1 MKEKMKAYGR
11 PLRRLAALAMTC
23 VLAFTL
29 APGLFPQAKAV
40 ELPEAALTTV
50 TYYEWKRVKT
60 RNDLPIVPKWGDAD
74 RIPLLIFDKKEED
87 GTTTPYYF
95 NADSDH
101 TVIDDEETGY
111 LHFNGVPCSEIP
123 ELAGFPDTFFTN
135 YNPTGMTC
143 WGAYRELG
151 AAGGDIQKTD
161 DDGTIDK
168 GNANARVIYLS
179 PSFSLGE
186 AGWTAPYLVD
196 YETYWDFL
204 WRKGY
209 HSTLYSTLVTANW
222 SVITPDV
229 YLKKYGA
236 DDEYKEKVNV
246 DGGRVIMQLNLS
258 GQDAV
263 LDVNGKSN
271 KIELDF
277 WNSRNT
283 YWRMYIGTA
292 RTYNVINTDYTVQK
306 GQLLNLDGDIRIGD
320 GKTITVEEGAVLS
333 INGNIFNNGHIYNKG
348 GTILVQSNGCIQSY
362 LPEDK
367 NDYGGIGLD
376 GGDLVIRAG
385 GRVMTGVT
393 TYDDRWGNGLK
404 LQNGASIINQGTLI
418 TSGNVNVNS
427 GSTLENRKGGTM
439 LFGYRMNSW
448 NEGNLHHASAE
459 DVKDPSYYYGTVIGT
474 ESFYTLK
481 EDEED
486 IFNSVYK
493 QYFGE
498 RYYYDSP
505 DTLAG
510 HLGEKGLHYTN
521 ADILWQIQKGVIE
534 NDVSLLYTL
543 DTVRTL
549 TMSGQS
555 LIYNQGT
562 IVRNCFLKK
571 DNAAEIVTLA
581 GGSLTE
587 IMGNKNESALM
598 AGNYLTTKNEVV
610 PRSRVKFSKWS
621 TRF

>member
-60 RNDLPIVPKWGDAD
+60 RNDLPIGSIWEDTD

-95 NADSDH
+95 SADSDH

-111 LHFNGVPCSEIP
+111 LHFNGAPCSEIP

-143 WGAYRELG
+143 EVAYSDLHF
-151 AAGGDIQKTD
+151 AGGDLQKTD

-179 PSFSLGE
+179 PSFYLGQ
-186 AGWTAPYLVD
+186 AGFFAPYLVD
-196 YETYWDFL
+196 YRTYSDFL
-204 WRKGY
+204 WRKSY
-209 HSTLYSTLVTANW
+209 HSSSWNSLITANW

-271 KIELDF
+271 RIELDF
-277 WNSRNT
+277 WNSRDT

-320 GKTITVEEGAVLS
+320 GKTITVEEGAGLS
-333 INGNIFNNGHIYNKG
+333 INGNIFSNGHIYNKG

-404 LQNGASIINQGTLI
+404 LQNGASIINQGPLS
-418 TSGNVNVNS
+418 TSGNVNVNEDCVV
-427 GSTLENRKGGTM
+427 ENRKDGAILVGYAMKENQQGT
-439 LFGYRMNSW
+439 
-448 NEGNLHHASAE
+448 LHHALLSE
-459 DVKDPSYYYGTVIGT
+459 IRLPSYYDSRGFAMGVSNLYKIKR
-474 ESFYTLK
+474 ETLD
-481 EDEED
+481 DEAWKKLSD
-486 IFNSVYK
+486 DVRSYDYFSKPTSIFNKEYQAVYK
-493 QYFGE
+493 NAHSRKKLQSYFRSIECCSLDSQVGGSSLSLNE
-498 RYYYDSP
+498 RA
-505 DTLAG
+505 L
-510 HLGEKGLHYTN
+510 
-521 ADILWQIQKGVIE
+521 V
-534 NDVSLLYTL
+534 
-543 DTVRTL
+543 
-549 TMSGQS
+549 
-555 LIYNQGT
+555 YNQGS
-562 IVRNCFLKK
+562 ICLNGSIYK
-571 DNAAEIVTLA
+571 AADAQILHLN
-581 GGSLTE
+581 GGSISYSDEAELFSKVINGDYVIKET
-587 IMGNKNESALM
+587 G
-598 AGNYLTTKNEVV
+598 EVI
-610 PRSRVKFSKWS
+610 PRSKICFK
-621 TRF
+621 

>member
-1 MKEKMKAYGR
+1 MKEKMKPYGR

-60 RNDLPIVPKWGDAD
+60 RNDLPIVSKWGDTD

-95 NADSDH
+95 SADSDH

-111 LHFNGVPCSEIP
+111 LHFNGAPCSEIP

-143 WGAYRELG
+143 EVAYSDLHF
-151 AAGGDIQKTD
+151 AGGDLQKTD

-179 PSFSLGE
+179 PSFYLGQ
-186 AGWTAPYLVD
+186 AGFFAPYLVD
-196 YETYWDFL
+196 YETYWHFL

-246 DGGRVIMQLNLS
+246 DGGRVIMQLNLR

-271 KIELDF
+271 RIELDF
-277 WNSRNT
+277 WNSRDT

-393 TYDDRWGNGLK
+393 KYDDRWGNGLK

-418 TSGNVNVNS
+418 TSGNVNVNEDCVV
-427 GSTLENRKGGTM
+427 ENRKDGAILVGYAMKENQQGT
-439 LFGYRMNSW
+439 
-448 NEGNLHHASAE
+448 LHHALLSE
-459 DVKDPSYYYGTVIGT
+459 IRLPSYYDSRGFAMGVSNLYKIKR
-474 ESFYTLK
+474 ETLD
-481 EDEED
+481 DEAWKKLSD
-486 IFNSVYK
+486 DVRNYDYFSKPTSIFNKEYQAVYK
-493 QYFGE
+493 NAHSRKKLESYFTPIVCCSLDSQVGGSSLSLNE
-498 RYYYDSP
+498 RA
-505 DTLAG
+505 L
-510 HLGEKGLHYTN
+510 
-521 ADILWQIQKGVIE
+521 V
-534 NDVSLLYTL
+534 
-543 DTVRTL
+543 
-549 TMSGQS
+549 
-555 LIYNQGT
+555 YNQGS
-562 IVRNCFLKK
+562 ICLNGSIYK
-571 DNAAEIVTLA
+571 AADAQILHLN
-581 GGSLTE
+581 GGSISYSDEAELFSKVLNGDYVIKET
-587 IMGNKNESALM
+587 G
-598 AGNYLTTKNEVV
+598 EVI
-610 PRSRVKFSKWS
+610 PRSKICFK
-621 TRF
+621 

>member
-60 RNDLPIVPKWGDAD
+60 RNDLPIGSIWEDTD

-95 NADSDH
+95 SADSDH

-111 LHFNGVPCSEIP
+111 LHFNGAPCSEIP

-143 WGAYRELG
+143 EVAYSDLHF
-151 AAGGDIQKTD
+151 AGGDLQKTD

-179 PSFSLGE
+179 PSFYLGE
-186 AGWTAPYLVD
+186 AGYFAPYLVD
-196 YETYWDFL
+196 YRTYSDFL
-204 WRKGY
+204 WRKSY
-209 HSTLYSTLVTANW
+209 HSSSWNSLITANW

-246 DGGRVIMQLNLS
+246 DGGRVIMQLNLR

-271 KIELDF
+271 RIELDF
-277 WNSRNT
+277 WNSRDT

-393 TYDDRWGNGLK
+393 KYDDRWGNGLK

-418 TSGNVNVNS
+418 TSGNVNVNEDCVV
-427 GSTLENRKGGTM
+427 ENRKDGAILVGYAMKENQQGT
-439 LFGYRMNSW
+439 
-448 NEGNLHHASAE
+448 LHHALLSE
-459 DVKDPSYYYGTVIGT
+459 IRSPSYYDSKGFARGVSYLCKIKR
-474 ESFYTLK
+474 ETLD
-481 EDEED
+481 DEAWKKLSD
-486 IFNSVYK
+486 DVRNYDYFRNPTSIFNKEYQAVYK
-493 QYFGE
+493 NVHSRKKLQSYFRSIECCSLDSQAAGVSTLSLNE
-498 RYYYDSP
+498 R
-505 DTLAG
+505 A
-510 HLGEKGLHYTN
+510 
-521 ADILWQIQKGVIE
+521 
-534 NDVSLLYTL
+534 
-543 DTVRTL
+543 
-549 TMSGQS
+549 
-555 LIYNQGT
+555 LIYNQGS
-562 IVRNCFLKK
+562 ICLNGSIYK
-571 DNAAEIVTLA
+571 AADAQILHLN
-581 GGSLTE
+581 GGSISYSDEAELFSKVINGDYVIKET
-587 IMGNKNESALM
+587 G
-598 AGNYLTTKNEVV
+598 EVI
-610 PRSRVKFSKWS
+610 PRSKICFK
-621 TRF
+621 

>member
-23 VLAFTL
+23 ALACTL

-60 RNDLPIVPKWGDAD
+60 KDDLPAEWDTHKWA
-74 RIPLLIFDKKEED
+74 PLLIFDKKEED
-87 GTTTPYYF
+87 GKTTPYYF

-111 LHFNGVPCSEIP
+111 LHFNGAPCSEIP
-123 ELAGFPDTFFTN
+123 ELSGFPDTFFTS

-143 WGAYRELG
+143 WRAWN
-151 AAGGDIQKTD
+151 D
-161 DDGTIDK
+161 DDGENGD
-168 GNANARVIYLS
+168 ARVLYLS
-179 PSFSLGE
+179 PSFRLGE
-186 AGWTAPYLVD
+186 AGFFAPYLVD
-196 YETYWDFL
+196 YDKYDYFL
-204 WRKGY
+204 EHGNSLAEGTKASKWWW
-209 HSTLYSTLVTANW
+209 TLVRANW

-236 DDEYKEKVNV
+236 DDEYEEKVNV
-246 DGGRVIMQLNLS
+246 DGGRVIMEMNLR
-258 GQDAV
+258 GDDAV
-263 LDVNGKSN
+263 LDVNGESN

-277 WNSRNT
+277 WKSRDT
-283 YWRMYIGTA
+283 YWRMYIGTEI
-292 RTYNVINTDYTVQK
+292 TYNVINTDYTVQK
-306 GQLLNLDGDIRIGD
+306 GQMLNLDGDIRIGD

-348 GTILVQSNGCIQSY
+348 GTILVQGNGCIQSY
-362 LPEDK
+362 LPKDK

-393 TYDDRWGNGLK
+393 KYDDRWGNGLK
-404 LQNGASIINQGTLI
+404 LQNGAAIVNQGTLI

-427 GSTLENRKGGTM
+427 GSTLENRKSGTI
-439 LFGYRMNSW
+439 LLGYRMNDW
-448 NEGNLHHASAE
+448 NKGTLHQASAK
-459 DVKDPSYYYGTVIGT
+459 DVKSPSYYYRTVLGGGN
-474 ESFYTLK
+474 FYTFKKDLF
-481 EDEED
+481 DG
-486 IFNSVYK
+486 IYK
-493 QYFGE
+493 KYLGE
-498 RYYYDSP
+498 PYYYDNKQ
-505 DTLAG
+505 TAVG
-510 HLGEKGLHYTN
+510 HLGEKGLNYSVN
-521 ADILWQIQKGVIE
+521 DISWQMEE
-534 NDVSLLYTL
+534 NVYLTYAL

-571 DNAAEIVTLA
+571 DNAAEIVTLD
-581 GGSLTE
+581 GGSITE
-587 IMGNKNESALM
+587 TMGYWNESALM
-598 AGNYLTTKNEVV
+598 AGNYLTTTNEVV
-610 PRSRVKFSKWS
+610 PRSRVKFSKW
-621 TRF
+621 

>member
-1 MKEKMKAYGR
+1 MKENMKAYGR

-60 RNDLPIVPKWGDAD
+60 RNDLPIVSKWGDTD

-111 LHFNGVPCSEIP
+111 LHFNGAPCSEIP

-143 WGAYRELG
+143 EVAYSDLHF
-151 AAGGDIQKTD
+151 AGGDLQKTD

-168 GNANARVIYLS
+168 ENANARVICLW
-179 PSFSLGE
+179 PGFELGE

-196 YETYWDFL
+196 YETYWHFL

-246 DGGRVIMQLNLS
+246 DGGRVIMQLNLR

-271 KIELDF
+271 RIELDF
-277 WNSRNT
+277 WNSRDT

-292 RTYNVINTDYTVQK
+292 RTYNAINTDYTVQK
-306 GQLLNLDGDIRIGD
+306 GQLLNLDGDIRIGA

-404 LQNGASIINQGTLI
+404 LQNGASIVNQGTLI
-418 TSGNVNVNS
+418 TSSNISVNEDCVV
-427 GSTLENRKGGTM
+427 ENRKDGAILVGYAMKENQRGT
-439 LFGYRMNSW
+439 
-448 NEGNLHHASAE
+448 LHHALLSE
-459 DVKDPSYYYGTVIGT
+459 IRLPSYYDSRGFAMGVSNLYKIKR
-474 ESFYTLK
+474 ETLD
-481 EDEED
+481 DEAWKKLSD
-486 IFNSVYK
+486 DVRNYDYFSKPTSIFNKEYQAVYK
-493 QYFGE
+493 NAHSRKKLESYFTPIVCCSLDSQVGGSSLSLNE
-498 RYYYDSP
+498 RA
-505 DTLAG
+505 L
-510 HLGEKGLHYTN
+510 
-521 ADILWQIQKGVIE
+521 V
-534 NDVSLLYTL
+534 
-543 DTVRTL
+543 
-549 TMSGQS
+549 
-555 LIYNQGT
+555 YNQGS
-562 IVRNCFLKK
+562 ICLNGSIYK
-571 DNAAEIVTLA
+571 AADAQILHLN
-581 GGSLTE
+581 GGSISYSDEAELFSKVINGDYVIKET
-587 IMGNKNESALM
+587 G
-598 AGNYLTTKNEVV
+598 EVI
-610 PRSRVKFSKWS
+610 PRSKICFK
-621 TRF
+621 

>member
-1 MKEKMKAYGR
+1 MKENMKAYGR

-60 RNDLPIVPKWGDAD
+60 RNDLPIVSKWGDTD

-111 LHFNGVPCSEIP
+111 LHFNGAPCSEIP

-143 WGAYRELG
+143 EGAYRELTKAG
-151 AAGGDIQKTD
+151 ADLQKTG

-168 GNANARVIYLS
+168 ENANARVICLW
-179 PSFSLGE
+179 PGFELGE

-196 YETYWDFL
+196 YETYWHFL

-246 DGGRVIMQLNLS
+246 DGGRVIMQLNLR

-271 KIELDF
+271 RIELDF
-277 WNSRNT
+277 WNSRDT

-306 GQLLNLDGDIRIGD
+306 GQLLNLDGDIRIGA

-333 INGNIFNNGHIYNKG
+333 INGNLFNNGHIYNKG

-404 LQNGASIINQGTLI
+404 LQNGASIVNQGTLI
-418 TSGNVNVNS
+418 TSSNISVNEDCVV
-427 GSTLENRKGGTM
+427 ENRKDGAILVGYAMKENQRGT
-439 LFGYRMNSW
+439 
-448 NEGNLHHASAE
+448 LHHALLSE
-459 DVKDPSYYYGTVIGT
+459 IRLPSYYDSRGFAMGVSNLYKIKR
-474 ESFYTLK
+474 ETLD
-481 EDEED
+481 DEAWKKLSD
-486 IFNSVYK
+486 DVRNYDYFSKPTSIFNKEYQAVYK
-493 QYFGE
+493 NAHSRKKLESYFTPIVCCSLDSQVGGSSLSLNE
-498 RYYYDSP
+498 RA
-505 DTLAG
+505 L
-510 HLGEKGLHYTN
+510 
-521 ADILWQIQKGVIE
+521 V
-534 NDVSLLYTL
+534 
-543 DTVRTL
+543 
-549 TMSGQS
+549 
-555 LIYNQGT
+555 YNQGS
-562 IVRNCFLKK
+562 ICLNGSIYK
-571 DNAAEIVTLA
+571 AADAQILHLN
-581 GGSLTE
+581 GGSISYSDEAELFSKVINGDYVIKET
-587 IMGNKNESALM
+587 G
-598 AGNYLTTKNEVV
+598 EVI
-610 PRSRVKFSKWS
+610 PRSKICFK
-621 TRF
+621 

>member
-1 MKEKMKAYGR
+1 MKENMKAYGR

-60 RNDLPIVPKWGDAD
+60 RNDLPIVSKWGDTD

-111 LHFNGVPCSEIP
+111 LHFNGAPCSEIP

-143 WGAYRELG
+143 EGAYRELTKAG
-151 AAGGDIQKTD
+151 ADLQKTG

-168 GNANARVIYLS
+168 ENANARVICLW
-179 PSFSLGE
+179 PGFELGE

-196 YETYWDFL
+196 YETYWHFL

-246 DGGRVIMQLNLS
+246 DGGRVIMQLNLR

-271 KIELDF
+271 RIELDF
-277 WNSRNT
+277 WNSRDT

-292 RTYNVINTDYTVQK
+292 RTYNAINTDYTVQK
-306 GQLLNLDGDIRIGD
+306 GQLLNLDGDIRIGA

-333 INGNIFNNGHIYNKG
+333 INGNLFNNGHIYNKG

-404 LQNGASIINQGTLI
+404 LQNGASIVNQGTLI
-418 TSGNVNVNS
+418 TSSNISVNEDCVV
-427 GSTLENRKGGTM
+427 ENRKDGAILVGYAMKENQRGT
-439 LFGYRMNSW
+439 
-448 NEGNLHHASAE
+448 LHHALLSE
-459 DVKDPSYYYGTVIGT
+459 IRLPSYYDSRGFAMGVSNLYKIKR
-474 ESFYTLK
+474 ETLD
-481 EDEED
+481 DEAWKKLSD
-486 IFNSVYK
+486 DVRNYDYFSKPTSIFNKEYQAVYK
-493 QYFGE
+493 NAHSRKKLESYFTPIVCCSLDSQVGGSSLSLNE
-498 RYYYDSP
+498 RA
-505 DTLAG
+505 L
-510 HLGEKGLHYTN
+510 
-521 ADILWQIQKGVIE
+521 V
-534 NDVSLLYTL
+534 
-543 DTVRTL
+543 
-549 TMSGQS
+549 
-555 LIYNQGT
+555 YNQGS
-562 IVRNCFLKK
+562 ICLNGSIYK
-571 DNAAEIVTLA
+571 AADAQILHLN
-581 GGSLTE
+581 GGSISYSDEAELFSKVINGDYVIKET
-587 IMGNKNESALM
+587 G
-598 AGNYLTTKNEVV
+598 EVI
-610 PRSRVKFSKWS
+610 PRSKICFK
-621 TRF
+621 

>member
-111 LHFNGVPCSEIP
+111 LHFNGAPCSEIP

-143 WGAYRELG
+143 WGAYRELS
-151 AAGGDIQKTD
+151 AAGADIQNNG

-168 GNANARVIYLS
+168 ENANARVIYLS
-179 PSFSLGE
+179 LSFSLGE

-196 YETYWDFL
+196 YETYWHFL

-246 DGGRVIMQLNLS
+246 DGGRVIMQLNLR

-271 KIELDF
+271 RIELDF
-277 WNSRNT
+277 WNSRDT

-306 GQLLNLDGDIRIGD
+306 GQLLNLDGDIRIGA

-333 INGNIFNNGHIYNKG
+333 INGNLFNNGHIYNKG

-404 LQNGASIINQGTLI
+404 LQNGASIVNQGTLI
-418 TSGNVNVNS
+418 TSSNISVNEDCVV
-427 GSTLENRKGGTM
+427 ENRKDGAILVGYAMKENQRGT
-439 LFGYRMNSW
+439 
-448 NEGNLHHASAE
+448 LHHALLSE
-459 DVKDPSYYYGTVIGT
+459 IRLPSYYDSRGFAMGVSNLYKIKR
-474 ESFYTLK
+474 ETLD
-481 EDEED
+481 DEAWKKLSD
-486 IFNSVYK
+486 DVRNYDYFSKPTSIFNKEYQAVYK
-493 QYFGE
+493 NAHSRKKLESYFTPIVCCSLDSQVGGSSLSLNE
-498 RYYYDSP
+498 RA
-505 DTLAG
+505 L
-510 HLGEKGLHYTN
+510 
-521 ADILWQIQKGVIE
+521 V
-534 NDVSLLYTL
+534 
-543 DTVRTL
+543 
-549 TMSGQS
+549 
-555 LIYNQGT
+555 YNQGS
-562 IVRNCFLKK
+562 IHLNGSIYK
-571 DNAAEIVTLA
+571 AADAQILHLN
-581 GGSLTE
+581 GGSISYSDEAELFSKVINGDYVIKET
-587 IMGNKNESALM
+587 G
-598 AGNYLTTKNEVV
+598 EVI
-610 PRSRVKFSKWS
+610 PRSKICFK
-621 TRF
+621 

>member
-111 LHFNGVPCSEIP
+111 LHFNGAPCSEIP

-143 WGAYRELG
+143 EGAYRELTKAG
-151 AAGGDIQKTD
+151 ADLQKTG

-168 GNANARVIYLS
+168 ENANARVICLW
-179 PSFSLGE
+179 PGFELGE

-196 YETYWDFL
+196 YETYWHFL

-246 DGGRVIMQLNLS
+246 DGGRVIMQLNLR

-271 KIELDF
+271 RIELDF
-277 WNSRNT
+277 WNSRDT

-418 TSGNVNVNS
+418 TSGNVNVNEDCVV
-427 GSTLENRKGGTM
+427 ENRKDGAILVGYAMKENQQGT
-439 LFGYRMNSW
+439 
-448 NEGNLHHASAE
+448 LHHALLSE
-459 DVKDPSYYYGTVIGT
+459 IRSPSYYDSKGFARGVSYLCKIKR
-474 ESFYTLK
+474 ETLD
-481 EDEED
+481 DEAWKKLSD
-486 IFNSVYK
+486 DVRNYDYFSKPTSIFNKEYQAVYK
-493 QYFGE
+493 NVHSRKKLQSYFRSIECCSLDSQVGGSSLSLNE
-498 RYYYDSP
+498 RA
-505 DTLAG
+505 L
-510 HLGEKGLHYTN
+510 
-521 ADILWQIQKGVIE
+521 V
-534 NDVSLLYTL
+534 
-543 DTVRTL
+543 
-549 TMSGQS
+549 
-555 LIYNQGT
+555 YNQGS
-562 IVRNCFLKK
+562 ICLNGSIYK
-571 DNAAEIVTLA
+571 AADAQILHLN
-581 GGSLTE
+581 GGSISYSDEAELFSKVINGDYVIKET
-587 IMGNKNESALM
+587 G
-598 AGNYLTTKNEVV
+598 EVI
-610 PRSRVKFSKWS
+610 PRSKICFK
-621 TRF
+621 

>member
-23 VLAFTL
+23 ALAFTL

-40 ELPEAALTTV
+40 ELPETALTTV

-60 RNDLPIVPKWGDAD
+60 KDDLPAEWEPGKWA
-74 RIPLLIFDKKEED
+74 PLLIFDKKEEN
-87 GTTTPYYF
+87 GKTTPYYF

-101 TVIDDEETGY
+101 TVIDNEEKGY
-111 LHFNGVPCSEIP
+111 LHFNGAPCSEIP

-135 YNPTGMTC
+135 NNPTGMTC
-143 WGAYRELG
+143 WSPYRELDKAG
-151 AAGGDIQKTD
+151 ADFQRDGD
-161 DDGTIDK
+161 GAIDK
-168 GNANARVIYLS
+168 ENADARVLYLS
-179 PSFSLGE
+179 PGLTLGE

-196 YETYWDFL
+196 YDIYYDLL

-209 HSTLYSTLVTANW
+209 RTTLYDSLVPAYW

-236 DDEYKEKVNV
+236 DDEYDEKVNV
-246 DGGRVIMQLNLS
+246 DGGRVIMQLNLR

-277 WNSRNT
+277 WKSRDT

-306 GQLLNLDGDIRIGD
+306 GQMLNLDGDIRIGD

-362 LPEDK
+362 LPKDK

-385 GRVMTGVT
+385 GRVLTGVT
-393 TYDDRWGNGLK
+393 KYDDRWGNGLK

-427 GSTLENRKGGTM
+427 GSTLENRKSGTI
-439 LFGYRMNSW
+439 LLGYRMYDW
-448 NEGNLHHASAE
+448 NEGTLHQASAK
-459 DVKDPSYYYGTVIGT
+459 DVRSPSYYYRTVFGGGN
-474 ESFYTLK
+474 FYTFK
-481 EDEED
+481 KD
-486 IFNSVYK
+486 IFDSVYK
-493 QYFGE
+493 KYLGE
-498 RYYYDSP
+498 LYYYDKP
-505 DTLAG
+505 HTLEG
-510 HLGEKGLHYTN
+510 HLGKKGLNYSYS
-521 ADILWQIQKGVIE
+521 DISWQIEE
-534 NDVSLLYTL
+534 NVYLTYAL

-571 DNAAEIVTLA
+571 DNAAEIVTLD

-587 IMGNKNESALM
+587 TMGNWNESALM

-610 PRSRVKFSKWS
+610 PRNRVMFGQW
-621 TRF
+621 

>member
-60 RNDLPIVPKWGDAD
+60 RNDLPIGSIWEDTD

-95 NADSDH
+95 SADSDH

-111 LHFNGVPCSEIP
+111 LHFNGAPCSEIP

-143 WGAYRELG
+143 EVAYSDLHF
-151 AAGGDIQKTD
+151 AGGDLQKTD

-179 PSFSLGE
+179 PSFYLGQ
-186 AGWTAPYLVD
+186 AGFFAPYLVD
-196 YETYWDFL
+196 YRTYSDFL
-204 WRKGY
+204 WRKSY
-209 HSTLYSTLVTANW
+209 HSSSWNSLITANW

-246 DGGRVIMQLNLS
+246 DGGRVIMQLNLR

-271 KIELDF
+271 RIELDF
-277 WNSRNT
+277 WNSRDT

-393 TYDDRWGNGLK
+393 KYDDRWGNGLK

-418 TSGNVNVNS
+418 TSGNVNVNEDCVV
-427 GSTLENRKGGTM
+427 ENRKDGAILVGYAMKENQQGT
-439 LFGYRMNSW
+439 
-448 NEGNLHHASAE
+448 LHHA
-459 DVKDPSYYYGTVIGT
+459 
-474 ESFYTLK
+474 
-481 EDEED
+481 
-486 IFNSVYK
+486 
-493 QYFGE
+493 
-498 RYYYDSP
+498 
-505 DTLAG
+505 
-510 HLGEKGLHYTN
+510 
-521 ADILWQIQKGVIE
+521 
-534 NDVSLLYTL
+534 LL
-543 DTVRTL
+543 
-549 TMSGQS
+549 S
-555 LIYNQGT
+555 
-562 IVRNCFLKK
+562 
-571 DNAAEIVTLA
+571 EI
-581 GGSLTE
+581 
-587 IMGNKNESALM
+587 
-598 AGNYLTTKNEVV
+598 
-610 PRSRVKFSKWS
+610 R
-621 TRF
+621 

>member
-60 RNDLPIVPKWGDAD
+60 RNDLPIVSKWGDTD

-111 LHFNGVPCSEIP
+111 LHFNGAPCSEIP

-143 WGAYRELG
+143 EGAYRELT
-151 AAGGDIQKTD
+151 AAGADIQKTD
-161 DDGTIDK
+161 DGGTIDK
-168 GNANARVIYLS
+168 ENANARVIYLW
-179 PSFSLGE
+179 PGFDLGE

-196 YETYWDFL
+196 YETYWHFL
-204 WRKGY
+204 WREGY

-229 YLKKYGA
+229 YLEKYGA

-246 DGGRVIMQLNLS
+246 DGGRVIMQLNLR

-271 KIELDF
+271 RIELDF
-277 WNSRNT
+277 WNSRDT

-418 TSGNVNVNS
+418 ASGDVSVNS
-427 GSTLENRKGGTM
+427 GSTLENRKGGAI
-439 LFGYRMNSW
+439 LVGYAMKENQQ
-448 NEGNLHHASAE
+448 GDLHHALLSE
-459 DVKDPSYYYGTVIGT
+459 IRSPSYYDSKGFARGVSYLYKIKR
-474 ESFYTLK
+474 ETLD
-481 EDEED
+481 DEAWKKLSD
-486 IFNSVYK
+486 DVRNYDYFRNPTSIFNKEYQAVYK
-493 QYFGE
+493 NVHSRKKLQSYFRSIECCSLDSQAAGVSTLSLNE
-498 RYYYDSP
+498 R
-505 DTLAG
+505 A
-510 HLGEKGLHYTN
+510 
-521 ADILWQIQKGVIE
+521 
-534 NDVSLLYTL
+534 
-543 DTVRTL
+543 
-549 TMSGQS
+549 
-555 LIYNQGT
+555 LIYNQGS
-562 IVRNCFLKK
+562 ICLNGSIYK
-571 DNAAEIVTLA
+571 AADAQILHLN
-581 GGSLTE
+581 GGSISYSDEAKLFSKV
-587 IMGNKNESALM
+587 INGD
-598 AGNYLTTKNEVV
+598 YLIKETGEVI
-610 PRSRVKFSKWS
+610 PRSKICFK
-621 TRF
+621 

>member
-111 LHFNGVPCSEIP
+111 LHFNGAPCSEIP

-143 WGAYRELG
+143 EVAYSDLHF
-151 AAGGDIQKTD
+151 AGGDLQKTD

-196 YETYWDFL
+196 YETYWHFL

-246 DGGRVIMQLNLS
+246 DGGRVIMQLNLR

-271 KIELDF
+271 RIELDF
-277 WNSRNT
+277 WNSRDT

-292 RTYNVINTDYTVQK
+292 RTYNAINTDYTVQK
-306 GQLLNLDGDIRIGD
+306 GQLLNLDGDIRIGA

-333 INGNIFNNGHIYNKG
+333 INGNLFNNGHIYNKG

-404 LQNGASIINQGTLI
+404 LQNGASIVNQGTLI
-418 TSGNVNVNS
+418 TSSNISVNEDCVV
-427 GSTLENRKGGTM
+427 ENRKDGAILVGYAMKENQRGT
-439 LFGYRMNSW
+439 
-448 NEGNLHHASAE
+448 LHHALLSE
-459 DVKDPSYYYGTVIGT
+459 IRLPSYYDSRGFAMGVSNLYKIKR
-474 ESFYTLK
+474 ETLD
-481 EDEED
+481 DEAWKKLSD
-486 IFNSVYK
+486 DVRNYDYFSKPTSIFNKEYQAVYK
-493 QYFGE
+493 NAHSRKKLESYFTPIVCCSLDSQVGGSSLSLNE
-498 RYYYDSP
+498 RA
-505 DTLAG
+505 L
-510 HLGEKGLHYTN
+510 
-521 ADILWQIQKGVIE
+521 V
-534 NDVSLLYTL
+534 
-543 DTVRTL
+543 
-549 TMSGQS
+549 
-555 LIYNQGT
+555 YNQGS
-562 IVRNCFLKK
+562 ICLNGSIYK
-571 DNAAEIVTLA
+571 AADAQILHLN
-581 GGSLTE
+581 GGSISYSDEAELFSKVINGDYVIKET
-587 IMGNKNESALM
+587 G
-598 AGNYLTTKNEVV
+598 EVI
-610 PRSRVKFSKWS
+610 PRSKICFK
-621 TRF
+621 

>member
-111 LHFNGVPCSEIP
+111 LHFNGAPCSEIP
-123 ELAGFPDTFFTN
+123 ELSGFPDTFFTN

-143 WGAYRELG
+143 WGAYRELS
-151 AAGGDIQKTD
+151 AAGADIQNNG

-168 GNANARVIYLS
+168 ENANARVIYLS

-196 YETYWDFL
+196 YETYWHFL

-246 DGGRVIMQLNLS
+246 DGGRVIMQLNLR

-271 KIELDF
+271 RIELDF
-277 WNSRNT
+277 WNSRDT

-292 RTYNVINTDYTVQK
+292 RTYNAINTDYTVQK
-306 GQLLNLDGDIRIGD
+306 GQLLNLDGDIRIGA

-404 LQNGASIINQGTLI
+404 LQNGASIVNQGTLI
-418 TSGNVNVNS
+418 TSSNISVNEDCVV
-427 GSTLENRKGGTM
+427 ENRKDGAILVGYAMKENQRGT
-439 LFGYRMNSW
+439 
-448 NEGNLHHASAE
+448 LHHALLSE
-459 DVKDPSYYYGTVIGT
+459 IRLPSYYDSRGFAMGVSNLYKIKR
-474 ESFYTLK
+474 ETLD
-481 EDEED
+481 DEAWKKLSD
-486 IFNSVYK
+486 DVRNYDYFSKPTSIFNKEYQAVYK
-493 QYFGE
+493 NAHSRKKLESYFTPIVCCSLDSQVGGSSLSLNE
-498 RYYYDSP
+498 RA
-505 DTLAG
+505 L
-510 HLGEKGLHYTN
+510 
-521 ADILWQIQKGVIE
+521 V
-534 NDVSLLYTL
+534 
-543 DTVRTL
+543 
-549 TMSGQS
+549 
-555 LIYNQGT
+555 YNQGS
-562 IVRNCFLKK
+562 ICLNGSIYK
-571 DNAAEIVTLA
+571 AADAQILHLN
-581 GGSLTE
+581 GGSISYSDEAELFSKVINGDYVIKET
-587 IMGNKNESALM
+587 G
-598 AGNYLTTKNEVV
+598 EVI
-610 PRSRVKFSKWS
+610 PRSKICFK
-621 TRF
+621 

>member
-1 MKEKMKAYGR
+1 MKEHFKEYRR

-23 VLAFTL
+23 ALAFTL

-40 ELPEAALTTV
+40 ELSEDALTTV

-60 RNDLPIVPKWGDAD
+60 RNDLPIVSKWGDTD

-95 NADSDH
+95 SADSDH

-111 LHFNGVPCSEIP
+111 LHFNGAPCSEIP

-143 WGAYRELG
+143 EGAYSDLHF
-151 AAGGDIQKTD
+151 AGGDLQKTD

-179 PSFSLGE
+179 PSFYLGQ
-186 AGWTAPYLVD
+186 AGFFAPYLVD
-196 YETYWDFL
+196 YRTYSDFL
-204 WRKGY
+204 WRKSY
-209 HSTLYSTLVTANW
+209 HSSSWNSLITANW

-271 KIELDF
+271 RIELDF
-277 WNSRNT
+277 WNSRDT

-306 GQLLNLDGDIRIGD
+306 GQLLNLDGDIRIGA

-393 TYDDRWGNGLK
+393 KYDDRWGNGLK

-418 TSGNVNVNS
+418 TSGNVNVNEDCVV
-427 GSTLENRKGGTM
+427 ENRKDGAILVGYAMKENQQGT
-439 LFGYRMNSW
+439 
-448 NEGNLHHASAE
+448 LHHALLSE
-459 DVKDPSYYYGTVIGT
+459 IRLPSYYDSRGVAMGVSNLYKIKR
-474 ESFYTLK
+474 ETLD
-481 EDEED
+481 DEAWKKLSD
-486 IFNSVYK
+486 DVRNYDYFSNPTSIFNKEYQAVYK
-493 QYFGE
+493 NAHSRKKLESYFTPIVCCSLDSQVGVSSLSLNE
-498 RYYYDSP
+498 RA
-505 DTLAG
+505 L
-510 HLGEKGLHYTN
+510 
-521 ADILWQIQKGVIE
+521 V
-534 NDVSLLYTL
+534 
-543 DTVRTL
+543 
-549 TMSGQS
+549 
-555 LIYNQGT
+555 YNQGS
-562 IVRNCFLKK
+562 ICLNGSIYK
-571 DNAAEIVTLA
+571 AADAQILHLN
-581 GGSLTE
+581 GGSISYSDEAELFSKVINGDYVIKET
-587 IMGNKNESALM
+587 G
-598 AGNYLTTKNEVV
+598 EVI
-610 PRSRVKFSKWS
+610 PRSKICFK
-621 TRF
+621 

>member
-60 RNDLPIVPKWGDAD
+60 RNDLPIVSKWGDTD

-111 LHFNGVPCSEIP
+111 LHFNGAPCSEIP

-143 WGAYRELG
+143 EGAYRELTKAG
-151 AAGGDIQKTD
+151 ADLQKTG

-168 GNANARVIYLS
+168 ENANARVICLW
-179 PSFSLGE
+179 PGFELGE

-196 YETYWDFL
+196 YETYWHFL

-246 DGGRVIMQLNLS
+246 DGGRVIMQLNLR

-271 KIELDF
+271 RIELDF
-277 WNSRNT
+277 WNSRDT

-306 GQLLNLDGDIRIGD
+306 GQLLNLDGDIRIGA

-333 INGNIFNNGHIYNKG
+333 INGNLFNNGHIYNKG

-404 LQNGASIINQGTLI
+404 LQNGASIVNQGTLI
-418 TSGNVNVNS
+418 TSSNISVNEDCVV
-427 GSTLENRKGGTM
+427 ENRKDGAILVGYAMKENQRGT
-439 LFGYRMNSW
+439 
-448 NEGNLHHASAE
+448 LHHALLSE
-459 DVKDPSYYYGTVIGT
+459 IRLPSYYDSRGFAMGVSNLYKIKR
-474 ESFYTLK
+474 ETLD
-481 EDEED
+481 DEAWKKLSD
-486 IFNSVYK
+486 DVRNYDYFSKPTSIFNKEYQAVYK
-493 QYFGE
+493 NAHSRKKLESYFTPIVCCSLDSQVGGSSLSLNE
-498 RYYYDSP
+498 RA
-505 DTLAG
+505 L
-510 HLGEKGLHYTN
+510 
-521 ADILWQIQKGVIE
+521 V
-534 NDVSLLYTL
+534 
-543 DTVRTL
+543 
-549 TMSGQS
+549 
-555 LIYNQGT
+555 YNQGS
-562 IVRNCFLKK
+562 ICLNGSIYK
-571 DNAAEIVTLA
+571 AADAQILHLN
-581 GGSLTE
+581 GGSISYSDEAELFSKVINGDYVIKET
-587 IMGNKNESALM
+587 G
-598 AGNYLTTKNEVV
+598 EVI
-610 PRSRVKFSKWS
+610 PRSKICFK
-621 TRF
+621 

>member
-60 RNDLPIVPKWGDAD
+60 RNDLPIVSKWGDTD

-95 NADSDH
+95 SADSDH

-111 LHFNGVPCSEIP
+111 LHFNGAPCSEIP

-143 WGAYRELG
+143 EVAYSDLHF
-151 AAGGDIQKTD
+151 AGGDLQKTD

-179 PSFSLGE
+179 PSFYLGQ
-186 AGWTAPYLVD
+186 AGFFAPYLVD
-196 YETYWDFL
+196 YRTYSDFL
-204 WRKGY
+204 WRKSY
-209 HSTLYSTLVTANW
+209 HSSSWNSLITANW

-246 DGGRVIMQLNLS
+246 DGGRVIMQLNLR

-271 KIELDF
+271 RIELDF
-277 WNSRNT
+277 WNSRDT

-393 TYDDRWGNGLK
+393 KYDDRWGNGLK

-418 TSGNVNVNS
+418 TSGNVNVNEDCVV
-427 GSTLENRKGGTM
+427 ENRKDGAILVGYAMKENQRGT
-439 LFGYRMNSW
+439 
-448 NEGNLHHASAE
+448 LHHALLSE
-459 DVKDPSYYYGTVIGT
+459 IRLPSYYDSRGFAMGVSNLYKIKR
-474 ESFYTLK
+474 ETLD
-481 EDEED
+481 DEAWKKLSD
-486 IFNSVYK
+486 DVRNYDYFRNPTSIFNKEYQAVYK
-493 QYFGE
+493 NAHSRKKLESYFTPIVCCSLDSQVGGSSLSLNE
-498 RYYYDSP
+498 RA
-505 DTLAG
+505 L
-510 HLGEKGLHYTN
+510 
-521 ADILWQIQKGVIE
+521 V
-534 NDVSLLYTL
+534 
-543 DTVRTL
+543 
-549 TMSGQS
+549 
-555 LIYNQGT
+555 YNQGS
-562 IVRNCFLKK
+562 ICLNGSIYK
-571 DNAAEIVTLA
+571 AADAQILHLN
-581 GGSLTE
+581 GGSISYSDEAELFSKVINGDYVIKET
-587 IMGNKNESALM
+587 G
-598 AGNYLTTKNEVV
+598 EVI
-610 PRSRVKFSKWS
+610 PRSKICFK
-621 TRF
+621 

>member
-60 RNDLPIVPKWGDAD
+60 RNDLPIVSKWGDTD

-111 LHFNGVPCSEIP
+111 LHFNGAPCSEIP

-143 WGAYRELG
+143 EGAYRELT
-151 AAGGDIQKTD
+151 AAGADIQKTD
-161 DDGTIDK
+161 DGGTIDK
-168 GNANARVIYLS
+168 ENANARVICLW
-179 PSFSLGE
+179 PGFELGE

-229 YLKKYGA
+229 YLEKYGA

-246 DGGRVIMQLNLS
+246 DGGRVIMQLNLR

-271 KIELDF
+271 RIELDF
-277 WNSRNT
+277 WNSRDT

-418 TSGNVNVNS
+418 TSSNISVNS
-427 GSTLENRKGGTM
+427 GSTLENRKSGAI
-439 LFGYRMNSW
+439 LVGYAMKENQQ
-448 NEGNLHHASAE
+448 GDLHHASLSEIRSPSNYDSKGFAMGVTYLCKIKRE
-459 DVKDPSYYYGTVIGT
+459 TLDDEAWKKLSDDVRNYDYFSADYY
-474 ESFYTLK
+474 FYFFLK
-481 EDEED
+481 ETRS
-486 IFNSVYK
+486 I
-493 QYFGE
+493 
-498 RYYYDSP
+498 
-505 DTLAG
+505 
-510 HLGEKGLHYTN
+510 
-521 ADILWQIQKGVIE
+521 
-534 NDVSLLYTL
+534 
-543 DTVRTL
+543 
-549 TMSGQS
+549 
-555 LIYNQGT
+555 IY
-562 IVRNCFLKK
+562 
-571 DNAAEIVTLA
+571 
-581 GGSLTE
+581 
-587 IMGNKNESALM
+587 
-598 AGNYLTTKNEVV
+598 
-610 PRSRVKFSKWS
+610 
-621 TRF
+621 

>member
-60 RNDLPIVPKWGDAD
+60 RNDLPIVSKWGDTD

-111 LHFNGVPCSEIP
+111 LHFNGAPCSEIP

-143 WGAYRELG
+143 EGAYRELTKAG
-151 AAGGDIQKTD
+151 ADLQKTG

-168 GNANARVIYLS
+168 ENANARVIYLS

-196 YETYWDFL
+196 YETYWHFL

-246 DGGRVIMQLNLS
+246 DGGRVIMQLNLR

-271 KIELDF
+271 RIELDF
-277 WNSRNT
+277 WNSRDT

-292 RTYNVINTDYTVQK
+292 RTYNAINTDYTVQK

-418 TSGNVNVNS
+418 TSGNVNVNEDCVV
-427 GSTLENRKGGTM
+427 ENRKDGAILVGYAMKENQQGT
-439 LFGYRMNSW
+439 
-448 NEGNLHHASAE
+448 LHHALLSE
-459 DVKDPSYYYGTVIGT
+459 IRLPSYYDSRGFAMGVSNLYKIKR
-474 ESFYTLK
+474 ETLD
-481 EDEED
+481 DEAWKKLSD
-486 IFNSVYK
+486 DVRNYDYFSKPTSIFNKEYQAVYK
-493 QYFGE
+493 NAHSRKKLESYFTPIVCCSLDSQVGGSSLSLNE
-498 RYYYDSP
+498 RA
-505 DTLAG
+505 L
-510 HLGEKGLHYTN
+510 
-521 ADILWQIQKGVIE
+521 V
-534 NDVSLLYTL
+534 
-543 DTVRTL
+543 
-549 TMSGQS
+549 
-555 LIYNQGT
+555 YNQGS
-562 IVRNCFLKK
+562 ICLNGSIYK
-571 DNAAEIVTLA
+571 AADAQILHLN
-581 GGSLTE
+581 GGSISYSDEAELFSKVINGDYVIKET
-587 IMGNKNESALM
+587 G
-598 AGNYLTTKNEVV
+598 EVI
-610 PRSRVKFSKWS
+610 PRSKICFK
-621 TRF
+621 

>member
-60 RNDLPIVPKWGDAD
+60 RNDLPIGSIWEDTD

-95 NADSDH
+95 SADSDH

-111 LHFNGVPCSEIP
+111 LHFNGAPCSEIP

-143 WGAYRELG
+143 EVAYSDLHF
-151 AAGGDIQKTD
+151 AGGDLQKTD

-179 PSFSLGE
+179 PSFYLGE
-186 AGWTAPYLVD
+186 AGYFAPYLVD
-196 YETYWDFL
+196 YRTYSDFL
-204 WRKGY
+204 WRKSY
-209 HSTLYSTLVTANW
+209 HSSSWNSLITANW

-246 DGGRVIMQLNLS
+246 DGGRVIMQLNLR

-271 KIELDF
+271 RIELDF
-277 WNSRNT
+277 WNSRDT

-427 GSTLENRKGGTM
+427 GSTLENRKSGTM
-439 LFGYRMNSW
+439 LFGYRMYSW
-448 NEGNLHHASAE
+448 NEGTLHQASAK
-459 DVKDPSYYYGTVIGT
+459 DVKDPSYYYGTALGT
-474 ESFYTLK
+474 ESFYTFK
-481 EDEED
+481 ED
-486 IFNSVYK
+486 IFDSVYK

-498 RYYYDSP
+498 RYYYDKLH
-505 DTLAG
+505 TLLG
-510 HLGEKGLHYTN
+510 HLGEKGLNNVYTL
-521 ADILWQIQKGVIE
+521 ISWQIE
-534 NDVSLLYTL
+534 EDVSLLYTL

-587 IMGNKNESALM
+587 IMGNVNESALM

-610 PRSRVKFSKWS
+610 PRSRVMFSNW
-621 TRF
+621 

>member
-1 MKEKMKAYGR
+1 MKENMKAYGR

-60 RNDLPIVPKWGDAD
+60 RNDLPIVSKWGDTD

-111 LHFNGVPCSEIP
+111 LHFNGAPCSEIP

-143 WGAYRELG
+143 EVAYSDLHF
-151 AAGGDIQKTD
+151 AGGDLQKTD

-168 GNANARVIYLS
+168 EIANARVICLW
-179 PSFSLGE
+179 PGFELGE

-196 YETYWDFL
+196 YETYWHFL

-246 DGGRVIMQLNLS
+246 DGGRVIMQLNLR

-271 KIELDF
+271 RIELDF
-277 WNSRNT
+277 WNSRDT

-404 LQNGASIINQGTLI
+404 LQNGASIVNQGTLI
-418 TSGNVNVNS
+418 TSSNISVNEDCVV
-427 GSTLENRKGGTM
+427 ENRKDGAILVGYAMKENQRGT
-439 LFGYRMNSW
+439 
-448 NEGNLHHASAE
+448 LHHALLSE
-459 DVKDPSYYYGTVIGT
+459 IRLPSYYDSRGFAMGVSNLYKIKR
-474 ESFYTLK
+474 ETLD
-481 EDEED
+481 DEAWKKLSD
-486 IFNSVYK
+486 DVRNYDYFSKPTSIFNKEYQAVYK
-493 QYFGE
+493 NAHSRKKLESYFTPIVCCSLDSQVGGSSLSLNE
-498 RYYYDSP
+498 RA
-505 DTLAG
+505 L
-510 HLGEKGLHYTN
+510 
-521 ADILWQIQKGVIE
+521 V
-534 NDVSLLYTL
+534 
-543 DTVRTL
+543 
-549 TMSGQS
+549 
-555 LIYNQGT
+555 YNQGS
-562 IVRNCFLKK
+562 ICLNGSIYK
-571 DNAAEIVTLA
+571 AADAQILHLN
-581 GGSLTE
+581 GGSISYSDEAELFSKVINGDYVIKET
-587 IMGNKNESALM
+587 G
-598 AGNYLTTKNEVV
+598 EVI
-610 PRSRVKFSKWS
+610 PRSKICFK
-621 TRF
+621 

>member
-60 RNDLPIVPKWGDAD
+60 RNDLPIVSKWGDTD

-95 NADSDH
+95 SADSDH

-111 LHFNGVPCSEIP
+111 LHFNGAPCSEIP

-143 WGAYRELG
+143 EVAYSDLHF
-151 AAGGDIQKTD
+151 AGGDLQKTD

-179 PSFSLGE
+179 PSFYLGE
-186 AGWTAPYLVD
+186 VGFFAPYLVD
-196 YETYWDFL
+196 YRTYSDFL
-204 WRKGY
+204 WRKSY
-209 HSTLYSTLVTANW
+209 HSSSWNSLITANW

-246 DGGRVIMQLNLS
+246 DGGRVIMQLNILTK
-258 GQDAV
+258 QDAV
-263 LDVNGKSN
+263 LDVNGESN

-277 WNSRNT
+277 WKSRDT

-418 TSGNVNVNS
+418 TSSNISVNS
-427 GSTLENRKGGTM
+427 GSTLENRKSGAIM
-439 LFGYRMNSW
+439 VGYAMKENQQ
-448 NEGNLHHASAE
+448 GDLHHASLSEIRSPSNYDSKGFAMGVTYLCKIKRE
-459 DVKDPSYYYGTVIGT
+459 TLDDEAWKKLSDDVRNYDYFSKPTS
-474 ESFYTLK
+474 
-481 EDEED
+481 
-486 IFNSVYK
+486 IFNKEYQAVYK
-493 QYFGE
+493 NAHSRKKLQSYFRSIECCSLDSQVGGSSLSLNE
-498 RYYYDSP
+498 RA
-505 DTLAG
+505 L
-510 HLGEKGLHYTN
+510 
-521 ADILWQIQKGVIE
+521 V
-534 NDVSLLYTL
+534 
-543 DTVRTL
+543 
-549 TMSGQS
+549 
-555 LIYNQGT
+555 YNQGS
-562 IVRNCFLKK
+562 ICLNGSIYK
-571 DNAAEIVTLA
+571 AADAQILHLN
-581 GGSLTE
+581 GGSISYSDEAELFSKVINGDYVIKET
-587 IMGNKNESALM
+587 G
-598 AGNYLTTKNEVV
+598 EVI
-610 PRSRVKFSKWS
+610 PRSKICFK
-621 TRF
+621 

>member
-23 VLAFTL
+23 ALACTL
-29 APGLFPQAKAV
+29 APGLFPQARAV
-40 ELPEAALTTV
+40 ELSEDALTTV

-60 RNDLPIVPKWGDAD
+60 KDDLPAEWDTHKWA
-74 RIPLLIFDKKEED
+74 PLLIFDKKEED
-87 GTTTPYYF
+87 GKTTPYYF

-111 LHFNGVPCSEIP
+111 LHFNGAPCSEIP
-123 ELAGFPDTFFTN
+123 ELSGFPDTFFTS

-143 WGAYRELG
+143 WRAWN
-151 AAGGDIQKTD
+151 D
-161 DDGTIDK
+161 DDGENGD
-168 GNANARVIYLS
+168 ARVLYLS
-179 PSFSLGE
+179 PSFRLGE
-186 AGWTAPYLVD
+186 AGFFAPYLVD
-196 YETYWDFL
+196 YDKYDYFL
-204 WRKGY
+204 EHGNSLAEGTKASKWWW
-209 HSTLYSTLVTANW
+209 TLVRANW

-236 DDEYKEKVNV
+236 DDEYEEKVNV
-246 DGGRVIMQLNLS
+246 DGGRVIMQLNIS
-258 GQDAV
+258 GDDAV
-263 LDVNGKSN
+263 LDVNGESN

-277 WNSRNT
+277 WKSRDT
-283 YWRMYIGTA
+283 YWRMYIGTEI
-292 RTYNVINTDYTVQK
+292 TYNVINTDYTVQK
-306 GQLLNLDGDIRIGD
+306 GQMLNLDGDIRIGD

-362 LPEDK
+362 LPKDK

-393 TYDDRWGNGLK
+393 KYDDRWGNGLK
-404 LQNGASIINQGTLI
+404 LQNGAAIVNQGTLI

-427 GSTLENRKGGTM
+427 GSTLENRKSGTI
-439 LFGYRMNSW
+439 LLGYRMYDW
-448 NEGNLHHASAE
+448 NEGTLHQASAK
-459 DVKDPSYYYGTVIGT
+459 DVKSPYYYYRTVFGGG
-474 ESFYTLK
+474 SFYT
-481 EDEED
+481 
-486 IFNSVYK
+486 FNENFFDGIYK
-493 QYFGE
+493 KYLGE
-498 RYYYDSP
+498 PYYYDQVHAAQS
-505 DTLAG
+505 
-510 HLGEKGLHYTN
+510 HLS
-521 ADILWQIQKGVIE
+521 QKGYSTT
-534 NDVSLLYTL
+534 NLTL
-543 DTVRTL
+543 RGHMDDSVYLTYALATVRTL

-571 DNAAEIVTLA
+571 DNAAEIVNLD

-587 IMGNKNESALM
+587 TMGYWNESALM

-610 PRSRVKFSKWS
+610 PRSRVIFSQW
-621 TRF
+621 

>member
-1 MKEKMKAYGR
+1 MKEKMKPYGR

-60 RNDLPIVPKWGDAD
+60 RNDLPIVSKWGDTD

-95 NADSDH
+95 SADSDH

-111 LHFNGVPCSEIP
+111 LHFNGAPCSEIP

-143 WGAYRELG
+143 EVAYSDLHF
-151 AAGGDIQKTD
+151 AGGDLQKTD

-179 PSFSLGE
+179 PSFYLGQ
-186 AGWTAPYLVD
+186 AGFFAPYLVD
-196 YETYWDFL
+196 YETYWHFL

-229 YLKKYGA
+229 YLEKYGA

-246 DGGRVIMQLNLS
+246 DGGRVIMQLNLR

-271 KIELDF
+271 RIELDF
-277 WNSRNT
+277 WNSRDT

-306 GQLLNLDGDIRIGD
+306 GQLLNLDGDIRIGA

-404 LQNGASIINQGTLI
+404 LQNGASIVNQGTLI
-418 TSGNVNVNS
+418 TSSNISVNEDCVV
-427 GSTLENRKGGTM
+427 ENRKDGAILVGYAMKENQQGT
-439 LFGYRMNSW
+439 
-448 NEGNLHHASAE
+448 LHHALLSE
-459 DVKDPSYYYGTVIGT
+459 IRLPSYYDSRGFAMGVSNLYKIKR
-474 ESFYTLK
+474 ETLD
-481 EDEED
+481 DEAWKKLSD
-486 IFNSVYK
+486 DVRNYDYFSKPTSIFNKEYQAVYK
-493 QYFGE
+493 NAHSRKKLESYFTPIVCCSLDSQVGGSSLSLNE
-498 RYYYDSP
+498 RA
-505 DTLAG
+505 L
-510 HLGEKGLHYTN
+510 
-521 ADILWQIQKGVIE
+521 V
-534 NDVSLLYTL
+534 
-543 DTVRTL
+543 
-549 TMSGQS
+549 
-555 LIYNQGT
+555 YNQGS
-562 IVRNCFLKK
+562 ICLNGSIYK
-571 DNAAEIVTLA
+571 AADAQILHLN
-581 GGSLTE
+581 GGSISYSDEAELFSKVINGDYVIKET
-587 IMGNKNESALM
+587 G
-598 AGNYLTTKNEVV
+598 EVI
-610 PRSRVKFSKWS
+610 PRSKICFK
-621 TRF
+621 

>member
-111 LHFNGVPCSEIP
+111 LHFNGAPCSEIP

-143 WGAYRELG
+143 EVAYSDLHF
-151 AAGGDIQKTD
+151 AGGDLQKTD

-179 PSFSLGE
+179 PSFYLGQV
-186 AGWTAPYLVD
+186 GFFAPYLVD
-196 YETYWDFL
+196 YRTYADFL

-209 HSTLYSTLVTANW
+209 NSSSWNSLITANW

-246 DGGRVIMQLNLS
+246 DGGRVIMQLNILTK
-258 GQDAV
+258 QDAV
-263 LDVNGKSN
+263 LDVNGESN

-277 WNSRNT
+277 WKSRDT

-306 GQLLNLDGDIRIGD
+306 GQLLNLDGDIIIGD

-333 INGNIFNNGHIYNKG
+333 VNGNVFNNGYIYNKG
-348 GTILVQSNGCIQSY
+348 GTILVQGNGCIQSY
-362 LPEDK
+362 RPKDK

-393 TYDDRWGNGLK
+393 TYDDRWGNGLM

-418 TSGNVNVNS
+418 TSGNVNVNEDCVV
-427 GSTLENRKGGTM
+427 ENRKDGAILVGYAMKENQQGT
-439 LFGYRMNSW
+439 
-448 NEGNLHHASAE
+448 LHHALLSE
-459 DVKDPSYYYGTVIGT
+459 IRSPSYYDSKGFARGVSYLCKIKR
-474 ESFYTLK
+474 ETLD
-481 EDEED
+481 DEAWKKLSD
-486 IFNSVYK
+486 DVRNYDYFRNPTSIFNKEYQAVYK
-493 QYFGE
+493 NVHSRKKLQSYFRSIECCSLDSQAAGVSTLSLNE
-498 RYYYDSP
+498 R
-505 DTLAG
+505 A
-510 HLGEKGLHYTN
+510 
-521 ADILWQIQKGVIE
+521 
-534 NDVSLLYTL
+534 
-543 DTVRTL
+543 
-549 TMSGQS
+549 
-555 LIYNQGT
+555 LIYNQGS
-562 IVRNCFLKK
+562 ICLNGSIYK
-571 DNAAEIVTLA
+571 AADAQIFHLN
-581 GGSLTE
+581 GGSISYSDEAELFSKVINGDYVIKET
-587 IMGNKNESALM
+587 G
-598 AGNYLTTKNEVV
+598 EVI
-610 PRSRVKFSKWS
+610 PRSKICFK
-621 TRF
+621 

>member
-1 MKEKMKAYGR
+1 MKENMKAYGR

-60 RNDLPIVPKWGDAD
+60 RNDLPIVSKWGDTD

-111 LHFNGVPCSEIP
+111 LHFNGAPCSEIP

-143 WGAYRELG
+143 EVAYSDLHF
-151 AAGGDIQKTD
+151 AGGDLQKTD

-168 GNANARVIYLS
+168 ENANARVICLW
-179 PSFSLGE
+179 PGFELGE

-196 YETYWDFL
+196 YETYWHFL
-204 WRKGY
+204 WRKSY
-209 HSTLYSTLVTANW
+209 HSSSWNSLITANW

-246 DGGRVIMQLNLS
+246 DGGRVIMQLNLR

-271 KIELDF
+271 RIELDF
-277 WNSRNT
+277 WNSRDT

-306 GQLLNLDGDIRIGD
+306 GQLLNLDGDIRIGA

-333 INGNIFNNGHIYNKG
+333 INGNLFNNGHIYNKG

-404 LQNGASIINQGTLI
+404 LQNGASIVNQGTLI
-418 TSGNVNVNS
+418 TSSNISVNEDCVV
-427 GSTLENRKGGTM
+427 ENRKDGAILVGYAMKENQRGT
-439 LFGYRMNSW
+439 
-448 NEGNLHHASAE
+448 LHHALLSE
-459 DVKDPSYYYGTVIGT
+459 IRLPSYYDSRGFAMGVSNLYKIKR
-474 ESFYTLK
+474 ETLD
-481 EDEED
+481 DEAWKKLSD
-486 IFNSVYK
+486 DVRNYDYFSKPTSIFNKEYQAVYK
-493 QYFGE
+493 NAHSRKKLESYFTPIVCCSLDSQVGGSSLSLNE
-498 RYYYDSP
+498 RA
-505 DTLAG
+505 L
-510 HLGEKGLHYTN
+510 
-521 ADILWQIQKGVIE
+521 V
-534 NDVSLLYTL
+534 
-543 DTVRTL
+543 
-549 TMSGQS
+549 
-555 LIYNQGT
+555 YNQGS
-562 IVRNCFLKK
+562 ICLNGSIYK
-571 DNAAEIVTLA
+571 AADAQILHLN
-581 GGSLTE
+581 GGSISYSDEAELFSKVINGDYVIKET
-587 IMGNKNESALM
+587 G
-598 AGNYLTTKNEVV
+598 EVI
-610 PRSRVKFSKWS
+610 PRSKICFK
-621 TRF
+621 